1 MDNLITFAAPQARFP
16 AALQSIANAAMIVG
30 AAVSLGCMFWV
41 GQHNHSLLLVAL
53 FTAWVG
59 SPFLGLLWARRLV
72 AWSPYGAKAMVYGLI
87 FLVAIGSPIF
97 YGLAAF
103 GLHWSKPALP
113 FLAAPLTAWLLTG
126 MVLFVVRLCFGGR
139 AVRRG

>member
-1 MDNLITFAAPQARFP
+1 MNNLLTFASPQPRFP
-16 AALQSIANAAMIVG
+16 AALQPIANAAMIVG

-41 GQHNHSLLLVAL
+41 GQHNRSLLLVAL
-53 FTAWVG
+53 FTFWVA
-59 SPFLGLLWARRLV
+59 SPFLGLLWARRSV
-72 AWSPYGAKAMVYGLI
+72 AWSSYAAQAMVYGLI
-87 FLVAIGSPIF
+87 FLVAVGSPVF

-103 GLHWSKPALP
+103 GVHWSKPALP

-139 AVRRG
+139 SFRRR